1 MTNLDRRSSDV
12 QLKGF
17 EDLISKFQVTSES
30 LERSYRHL
38 QDRVRE
44 LSSEL
49 EQEREQR
56 IQLERLAAMGEMSM
70 ELAHEIRNPLGSIEL
85 YASMIDGPYA
95 DQIVRSVRLLN
106 HSVTNILEFGQPI
119 HPQLKQ
125 VALKDLFEG
134 VQTFLGPMAEKKGVR
149 ISYSVSDGCLAV
161 GDFELLHRMLLNLI
175 LNALRET
182 PVGGSVQL
190 KGETLDNEVRLLI
203 EDDGP
208 GIGAET
214 VSKIFDPMFSTSKD
228 GCGLGLHIVKRIVE
242 SHSGRI
248 FVESSEAGTL
258 FEIRLER
265 AASEAVEVDL
275 KIGQLVQAGGRS

>member
-1 MTNLDRRSSDV
+1 MTNLDRRSSGV

-17 EDLISKFQVTSES
+17 EDLISKFQSTSES

-134 VQTFLGPMAEKKGVR
+134 VQTFLGPMAEKKGIR
-149 ISYSVSDGCLAV
+149 ISYSVSDGCLGV
-161 GDFELLHRMLLNLI
+161 GDFELLHRMLLNLV

-182 PVGGSVQL
+182 PSGGSVKL

-248 FVESSEAGTL
+248 FVESSEAGTR

-265 AASEAVEVDL
+265 APSEAVEMDL
-275 KIGQLVQAGGRS
+275 KIGQLVQAGGR